1 MPDMEELLIF
11 STTQLHTKQIDLHDE
26 KSRSRVTSLPTLEEN
41 DPEPPK
47 EDIPIPHNDRY
58 ARHG

>member
-1 MPDMEELLIF
+1 MEELLIF
-11 STTQLHTKQIDLHDE
+11 STTQLHTKQTDLHDE
-26 KSRSRVTSLPTLEEN
+26 KSRSRVTTN

>member
-1 MPDMEELLIF
+1 MEELLIF
-11 STTQLHTKQIDLHDE
+11 STTQLHTKQADLHDE
-26 KSRSRVTSLPTLEEN
+26 KSRSRVTTLEEN